1 MSLNFQ
7 ETYYGKKIDTSNILN
22 IEDASKL
29 INNRKTIVVTGVTGQ
44 DGSHMVD
51 FLLKNTDYLIF
62 GGVRRL
68 SVYNHENIKHIKSD
82 RFHLINFDLTD
93 SHAISRTVEKLQPDY
108 FINFAAQSFVASSWD
123 FARQTWQ
130 TNSTAVLDIL
140 EAIRLY
146 KPSCRLYQAGSSE
159 EFGNV
164 QYTPQDENHPLKPRS
179 PYGASKAASRQL
191 VKVYRESYGLY
202 AVQGYLFNHECLT
215 EKTPIIIKYKD
226 SGLINILP
234 ISEIVPHRRNH
245 LKGKKYIST
254 DNCNYL
260 IWDGGT
266 WSEILTRT
274 ATWNDEN
281 NDKDIHRI
289 MCRAGFYEATADHIS
304 FVKGGMQIKTKDL
317 SVNNELELKPLPEK
331 NNISIVLDEEAELLG
346 LMTAEGYI
354 SEDGRGKFTN
364 KDNDLCERVKFLWS
378 KLSSGY
384 TSEYYSQSGF
394 TNRKDIKNINLCG
407 DSNYLKLL
415 RKNLYTETG
424 DKRIP
429 IKILNSNL
437 KTIQIYLKAYNDGD
451 GLKASNQKTE
461 FQGFTTSSYTL
472 ASGLC
477 YLLSLLK
484 FRFTLCPEERGDRL
498 YFKININSNNKNISN
513 KGKHL
518 IKSQNEVTKISKLQ
532 YSGWLFD
539 LETKSGTFSAGIGF
553 SWVHNS
559 PRRGEEFVTRKI
571 TKNIARIYH
580 AIKNNEPFSP
590 LELGN
595 IEAKRDWSDAEDF
608 IEGVWMMLNQDKYN
622 NNYDGTPKEYVFSS
636 NETHT
641 IKEFA
646 EKAFAYAGISG
657 EWIGEAEHTIF
668 INKDKKT
675 LIQIN
680 PKFYRPA
687 EVELLLG
694 DYNRARKE
702 LNWQPKIS
710 FDKLIEKMV
719 QWDLSND

>member
-1 MSLNFQ
+1 MSQNFK

-164 QYTPQDENHPLKPRS
+164 QYSPQDENHPLKPRS

-191 VKVYRESYGLY
+191 VKVYRESYGIY
-202 AVQGYLFNHECLT
+202 AIQGWLFNHE
-215 EKTPIIIKYKD
+215 
-226 SGLINILP
+226 
-234 ISEIVPHRRNH
+234 
-245 LKGKKYIST
+245 
-254 DNCNYL
+254 
-260 IWDGGT
+260 GT
-266 WSEILTRT
+266 
-274 ATWNDEN
+274 
-281 NDKDIHRI
+281 
-289 MCRAGFYEATADHIS
+289 
-304 FVKGGMQIKTKDL
+304 
-317 SVNNELELKPLPEK
+317 
-331 NNISIVLDEEAELLG
+331 
-346 LMTAEGYI
+346 
-354 SEDGRGKFTN
+354 
-364 KDNDLCERVKFLWS
+364 
-378 KLSSGY
+378 
-384 TSEYYSQSGF
+384 
-394 TNRKDIKNINLCG
+394 
-407 DSNYLKLL
+407 
-415 RKNLYTETG
+415 
-424 DKRIP
+424 
-429 IKILNSNL
+429 
-437 KTIQIYLKAYNDGD
+437 
-451 GLKASNQKTE
+451 
-461 FQGFTTSSYTL
+461 
-472 ASGLC
+472 
-477 YLLSLLK
+477 
-484 FRFTLCPEERGDRL
+484 
-498 YFKININSNNKNISN
+498 
-513 KGKHL
+513 
-518 IKSQNEVTKISKLQ
+518 
-532 YSGWLFD
+532 
-539 LETKSGTFSAGIGF
+539 
-553 SWVHNS
+553 
-559 PRRGEEFVTRKI
+559 RRGEEFVTRKI
-571 TKNIARIYH
+571 SKNVARIYN
-580 AIKNNEPFSP
+580 AIKNNQDFKS

-595 IEAKRDWSDAEDF
+595 IDAKRDWSDAEDF

-622 NNYDGTPKEYVFSS
+622 SNYSGGPKEYIFSS

-646 EKAFAYAGISG
+646 EKAFNCAGING
-657 EWIGEAEHTIF
+657 EWIGEKEHEVYLS
-668 INKDKKT
+668 KDKKI

-680 PKFYRPA
+680 SKFYRPA

-694 DYNRARKE
+694 DSNKARKE

-719 QWDLSND
+719 NWDIENFKS

>member
-22 IEDASKL
+22 IEDASRI
-29 INNRKTIVVTGVTGQ
+29 INGRKTVVITGVTGQ

-68 SVYNHENIKHIKSD
+68 SVYNHENIKHVKSD

-191 VKVYRESYGLY
+191 VKVYRESYNTY
-202 AVQGYLFNHECLT
+202 AIQGWLFNHE
-215 EKTPIIIKYKD
+215 
-226 SGLINILP
+226 
-234 ISEIVPHRRNH
+234 
-245 LKGKKYIST
+245 
-254 DNCNYL
+254 
-260 IWDGGT
+260 GT
-266 WSEILTRT
+266 
-274 ATWNDEN
+274 
-281 NDKDIHRI
+281 
-289 MCRAGFYEATADHIS
+289 
-304 FVKGGMQIKTKDL
+304 
-317 SVNNELELKPLPEK
+317 
-331 NNISIVLDEEAELLG
+331 
-346 LMTAEGYI
+346 
-354 SEDGRGKFTN
+354 
-364 KDNDLCERVKFLWS
+364 
-378 KLSSGY
+378 
-384 TSEYYSQSGF
+384 
-394 TNRKDIKNINLCG
+394 
-407 DSNYLKLL
+407 
-415 RKNLYTETG
+415 
-424 DKRIP
+424 
-429 IKILNSNL
+429 
-437 KTIQIYLKAYNDGD
+437 
-451 GLKASNQKTE
+451 
-461 FQGFTTSSYTL
+461 
-472 ASGLC
+472 
-477 YLLSLLK
+477 
-484 FRFTLCPEERGDRL
+484 
-498 YFKININSNNKNISN
+498 
-513 KGKHL
+513 
-518 IKSQNEVTKISKLQ
+518 
-532 YSGWLFD
+532 
-539 LETKSGTFSAGIGF
+539 
-553 SWVHNS
+553 
-559 PRRGEEFVTRKI
+559 RRGEEFVTRKI
-571 TKNIARIYH
+571 TKNVARIH
-580 AIKNNEPFSP
+580 NSIKANKEFKP

-595 IEAKRDWSDAEDF
+595 IDAKRDWSDAEDF
-608 IEGVWMMLNQDKYN
+608 VEGVWMMLNQDKYN
-622 NNYDGTPKEYVFSS
+622 PNYDGIPKEYIFSS

-641 IKEFA
+641 IREFA

-657 EWIGEAEHTIF
+657 EWIGEKEHEVYLS
-668 INKDKKT
+668 KDKKV

-694 DYNRARKE
+694 DSNRARKE

-719 QWDLSND
+719 QWDLNND

>member
-22 IEDASKL
+22 IEDASKI
-29 INNRKTIVVTGVTGQ
+29 INGRKTVVITGVTGQ

-93 SHAISRTVEKLQPDY
+93 SHAISRTIEKLQPDY

-164 QYTPQDENHPLKPRS
+164 QYAPQDENHPLKPRS

-191 VKVYRESYGLY
+191 VKVYRESYNLY
-202 AVQGYLFNHECLT
+202 AIQGWLFNHE
-215 EKTPIIIKYKD
+215 
-226 SGLINILP
+226 
-234 ISEIVPHRRNH
+234 
-245 LKGKKYIST
+245 
-254 DNCNYL
+254 
-260 IWDGGT
+260 GT
-266 WSEILTRT
+266 
-274 ATWNDEN
+274 
-281 NDKDIHRI
+281 
-289 MCRAGFYEATADHIS
+289 
-304 FVKGGMQIKTKDL
+304 
-317 SVNNELELKPLPEK
+317 
-331 NNISIVLDEEAELLG
+331 
-346 LMTAEGYI
+346 
-354 SEDGRGKFTN
+354 
-364 KDNDLCERVKFLWS
+364 
-378 KLSSGY
+378 
-384 TSEYYSQSGF
+384 
-394 TNRKDIKNINLCG
+394 
-407 DSNYLKLL
+407 
-415 RKNLYTETG
+415 
-424 DKRIP
+424 
-429 IKILNSNL
+429 
-437 KTIQIYLKAYNDGD
+437 
-451 GLKASNQKTE
+451 
-461 FQGFTTSSYTL
+461 
-472 ASGLC
+472 
-477 YLLSLLK
+477 
-484 FRFTLCPEERGDRL
+484 
-498 YFKININSNNKNISN
+498 
-513 KGKHL
+513 
-518 IKSQNEVTKISKLQ
+518 
-532 YSGWLFD
+532 
-539 LETKSGTFSAGIGF
+539 
-553 SWVHNS
+553 
-559 PRRGEEFVTRKI
+559 RRGEEFVTRKI
-571 TKNIARIYH
+571 TKNVARIYT
-580 AIKNNEPFSP
+580 AIQNNKSFEP

-608 IEGVWMMLNQDKYN
+608 IEGIWMMLNQDKYN
-622 NNYDGTPKEYVFSS
+622 INYSGEPKEYILSS
-636 NETHT
+636 NQTHT

-646 EKAFAYAGISG
+646 EKAFKFAGIDG

-694 DYNRARKE
+694 DSNRARKE